1 VPVLPPIAGLK
12 SGSGLVRIR
21 QKPALGRIAKRAYCV
36 CMGRVFIPIF
46 SVLAAATV
54 ALLSELVAH
63 DGFGIATDAIRTDAL
78 RAAACAV
85 IVLTFGILV
94 KRDRT
99 APRRPRP

>member
-1 VPVLPPIAGLK
+1 MGPLNKTA
-12 SGSGLVRIR
+12 
-21 QKPALGRIAKRAYCV
+21 KPALGRISNCAYYV
-36 CMGRVFIPIF
+36 CMGRVFIPTF
-46 SVLAAATV
+46 LVLAAATV
-54 ALLSELVAH
+54 AILSEIVAH

-99 APRRPRP
+99 TRP